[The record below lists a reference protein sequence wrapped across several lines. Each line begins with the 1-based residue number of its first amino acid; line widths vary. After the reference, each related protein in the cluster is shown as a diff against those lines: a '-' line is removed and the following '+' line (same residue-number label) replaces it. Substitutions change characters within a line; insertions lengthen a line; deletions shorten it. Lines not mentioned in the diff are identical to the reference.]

1 MADTLGQYRQWD
13 TSKGPIPE
21 DAGGTARV
29 IPAGGGDPIPLAAG
43 RVGFPTWSPEGHALV
58 YVELPNTLKLLP
70 EPNGRATDLPA
81 VDQAIEKLRTA
92 DTITAGD
99 GVRLN
104 SLRPL
109 HPRHGVGARV
119 TVQQEVLEFVV
130 ETVRARGG
138 RMGQHVHPDG
148 HIPLRVPVVRSD
160 RR

>member
-1 MADTLGQYRQWD
+1 MGHEQR
-13 TSKGPIPE
+13 PIPE

-58 YVELPNTLKLLP
+58 CVELPNTLKLLP

-104 SLRPL
+104 WVPGKLIAAIDSEPTLLPL
-109 HPRHGVGARV
+109 TGSP
-119 TVQQEVLEFVV
+119 
-130 ETVRARGG
+130 
-138 RMGQHVHPDG
+138 
-148 HIPLRVPVVRSD
+148 
-160 RR
+160 